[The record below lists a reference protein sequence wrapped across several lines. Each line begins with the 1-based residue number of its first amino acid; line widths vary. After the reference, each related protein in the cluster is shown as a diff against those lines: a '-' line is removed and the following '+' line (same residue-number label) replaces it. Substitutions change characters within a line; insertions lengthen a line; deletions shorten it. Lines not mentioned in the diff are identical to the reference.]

1 MADWTRLRAALSS
14 VDHSVTYSWDELDE
28 LVGGLPRTASRDRS
42 WWSGD
47 RTHVR
52 TWRTAGF
59 AATQLVLGEQVTFRR
74 KIVRASDTPPPAR
87 LSTPPAVTT
96 HGEPSMLLLAASE
109 RHQGTTAKVHRAFLA
124 ACDDEALGVVTR
136 LPWYVLTTE
145 RGLVE
150 PGEPMPTPALRLA
163 DSSPSYRSA
172 WAAWIVERLHLLQ
185 GTVDGHVVCV
195 SATQEY
201 VEALRGPLEA
211 RGAHVVAMVATT

>member
-1 MADWTRLRAALSS
+1 MADWTKLRAALSG
-14 VDHSVTYSWDELDE
+14 VDHSVTYSWDELDQ

-74 KIVRASDTPPPAR
+74 KIVRASDAPAPVRWSAPPRVA
-87 LSTPPAVTT
+87 T
-96 HGEPSMLLLAASE
+96 HGAPSMMLLAPSE

-124 ACDDEALGVVTR
+124 GCDDDSLDLMSR
-136 LPWYVLTTE
+136 LPWYVVTTE

-150 PGEPMPTPALRLA
+150 PEESMPTPALRLA
-163 DSSPSYRSA
+163 DTSSSYRTA
-172 WAAWIVERLHLLQ
+172 WAAWVVERLHLLR

-195 SATQEY
+195 SASQEY
-201 VEALRGPLEA
+201 VDALRGPLEA
-211 RGAHVVAMVATT
+211 RGAHVVEMGSTT